1 MKEYIG
7 IYSVNNKIYTDKIE
21 AILEANKTN
30 ADITW
35 NFHND
40 EFKKINWTTEPELTL
55 SDLYK
60 LRAQQIRDSYD
71 A

>member
-40 EFKKINWTTEPELTL
+40 EFKKTFEGHPYFKHIMDFHQDDIKRE
-55 SDLYK
+55 K
-60 LRAQQIRDSYD
+60 L
-71 A
+71 